1 MQKADLWSCGVLLY
15 ALLYG
20 RYPFD
25 AEQKYY
31 VRKIVAAEYVIPQDI
46 PVSSACKHLLRGLL
60 VADPQRRMSIPEV
73 LSQPW
78 FRQDLPHGALD
89 MNHAYLAYH
98 LSLDQV
104 DGMCFMH
111 RSVVHPLCAECAVW
125 CTSVHMQFMVDLQ
138 QGAPSPPVPARV
150 ETAHSCTCFTQT

>member
-46 PVSSACKHLLRGLL
+46 PVSSQCKHLLRGLL
-60 VADPQRRMSIPEV
+60 VPNPQHRMSIPEV

-78 FRQDLPHGALD
+78 FRHDLPQGALD
-89 MNHAYLAYH
+89 MNHAYLAYP

-104 DGMCFMH
+104 RGVYFTHCSDVCK
-111 RSVVHPLCAECAVW
+111 VCYVLCISTHAS
-125 CTSVHMQFMVDLQ
+125 TVDLR
-138 QGAPSPPVPARV
+138 QGAARM
-150 ETAHSCTCFTQT
+150 EIAQGCTCLTQT